1 MHSNEMPQYALDG
14 AKRRKGNIHSRDRLD
29 PSRTALVVVDM
40 QNVFLE
46 EGAPVEVPVA
56 REIVPNVNRLAE
68 AMRRTGGTVVWVV
81 MTHGPGDKDSW
92 SNFYRNLAGAGRDE
106 EIYSWLAD
114 GSHGQSLWPAMDV
127 RDGDWTVKKNRYSAF
142 LPESSDIAERL
153 SAAGIDTVVIT
164 GTLTNVCCESSARD
178 AMMRNFRVL
187 MVSDGNA
194 ARTDEE
200 HIATLAN
207 MLQVF
212 GDVQSTD
219 EVAALL
225 DAGAASNMRAAE

>member
-1 MHSNEMPQYALDG
+1 
-14 AKRRKGNIHSRDRLD
+14 
-29 PSRTALVVVDM
+29 
-40 QNVFLE
+40 
-46 EGAPVEVPVA
+46 
-56 REIVPNVNRLAE
+56 
-68 AMRRTGGTVVWVV
+68 
-81 MTHGPGDKDSW
+81 
-92 SNFYRNLAGAGRDE
+92 
-106 EIYSWLAD
+106 
-114 GSHGQSLWPAMDV
+114 MDV